1 MKSKP
6 STKKHEK
13 ICLPAAFLIQHK
25 EDEIVIWAVTPQLRL
40 QIIVIMTI
48 CANSH
53 EVGFFDVVKNN
64 ICKNP
69 IKKIYILLIFW

>member
-6 STKKHEK
+6 STKKHEM
-13 ICLPAAFLIQHK
+13 IRLLAAFLIQHK
-25 EDEIVIWAVTPQLRL
+25 EDEIVIWAVTPLLRL
-40 QIIVIMTI
+40 QIIAIMTI

-69 IKKIYILLIFW
+69 IKKNYILLIFW